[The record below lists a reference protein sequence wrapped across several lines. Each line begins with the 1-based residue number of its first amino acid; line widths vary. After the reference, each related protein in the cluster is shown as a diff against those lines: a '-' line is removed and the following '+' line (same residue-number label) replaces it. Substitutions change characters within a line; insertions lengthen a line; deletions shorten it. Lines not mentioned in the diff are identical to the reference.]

1 MANLITFIIPV
12 IELLAYTWVCCSFVR
27 RQKEYSFKNVNSS
40 GLCFIFTIGLL
51 MLVPVLDIIA
61 HFGIVSGIMLF
72 SMRLMLN
79 VLAIIYLQTFLYKVA
94 MARATEELAKKVNF
108 FESSKRSIVY
118 FNTFILMA
126 VPIAT
131 ACAEGYRITYRY
143 YWMLALAY
151 TVSTIYIFYLWTGTK
166 IRSRHWMFFTALNAI
181 YWWLYWRIGIAYY
194 HYGDNSIVPFV
205 AITKFLRIVP
215 LFFVSEGRFSDS
227 CVYDVEEK

>member
-12 IELLAYTWVCCSFVR
+12 IELLAYAWVCCSFIR
-27 RQKEYSFKNVNSS
+27 RQREYSFQNVNSS
-40 GLCFIFTIGLL
+40 GLCFIITIVLFT
-51 MLVPVLDIIA
+51 LVPVLDIFA
-61 HFGIVSGIMLF
+61 HFRIFSGIMLF
-72 SMRLMLN
+72 FARMILN

-108 FESSKRSIVY
+108 FESSKRGIVY
-118 FNTFILMA
+118 FNTFILMT

-131 ACAEGYRITYRY
+131 ACIEGYRITYRY

-151 TVSTIYIFYLWTGTK
+151 TVSTIYITYLWIGTK
-166 IRSRHWMFFTALNAI
+166 IRSRHWMFFTALNAL
-181 YWWLYWRIGIAYY
+181 YWWLYWRIGITYY
-194 HYGDNSIVPFV
+194 HHGSSSILPFV
-205 AITKFLRIVP
+205 VIVKFLRIIP